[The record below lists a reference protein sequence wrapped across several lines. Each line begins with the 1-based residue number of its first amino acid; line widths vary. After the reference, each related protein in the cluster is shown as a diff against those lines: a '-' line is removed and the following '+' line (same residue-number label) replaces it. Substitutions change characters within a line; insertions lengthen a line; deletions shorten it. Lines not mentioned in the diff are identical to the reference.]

1 MSTRIVASRWMIVAC
16 VLSCLGRPGTATSA
30 EAAYPAER
38 PIQMVVPFAPGGG
51 TDILARLVGE
61 KLGRQLG
68 QTVVI
73 DNKPGANG
81 LIAISVVER
90 AATDGYTLMFGSSST
105 HVLAP
110 LLAPA
115 TQPIDQVRKK
125 FALVGM
131 VADTPLVF
139 AVAEASEARDFGALV
154 KLAHDRPVTYGTFG
168 AGSSPH
174 ILGQLIASRIGAPLV
189 HVAYKGS
196 APAVTDLIGG
206 HIDSVF
212 LTVAALSAHIEGHEV
227 RPLAVTG
234 SHRVQTLPDVPTF
247 GELGIA
253 GLENSGW
260 FALFAPAGT
269 PAPVLDRLRVEL
281 GRVMRLPQVRDELR
295 ELGLESS
302 GDDRSQDERLW
313 DRTIED
319 MRRVLV
325 QIHPP
330 SK

>member
-1 MSTRIVASRWMIVAC
+1 MSARVAAGWWTIVVCA
-16 VLSCLGRPGTATSA
+16 LSCLCCPGTASA
-30 EAAYPAER
+30 KATYPAER

-90 AATDGYTLMFGSSST
+90 AAPDGYTLMFGSSST

-110 LLAPA
+110 LMAPA
-115 TQPIDQVRKK
+115 TQPIDHVRKQ

-131 VADTPLVF
+131 VAETPLVF
-139 AVAEASEARDFGALV
+139 AVAAASEAKDFGQLAR
-154 KLAHDRPVTYGTFG
+154 LAHDRAVTYGTFG

-174 ILGQLIASRIGAPLV
+174 ILGQLIAAKIGAPLV

-212 LTVAALSAHIEGHEV
+212 LTVAAVRAHIEGHEV

-247 GELGIA
+247 GQLGIG

-269 PAPVLDRLRVEL
+269 PVSVLARLRTEL
-281 GRVMRLPQVRDELR
+281 DKVMRLPAVRAELK

-302 GDDRSQDERLW
+302 GDDRGRDEQLW
-313 DRTIED
+313 DQTIED
-319 MRRVLV
+319 MRHVLV
-325 QIHPP
+325 QINPP
-330 SK
+330 AK